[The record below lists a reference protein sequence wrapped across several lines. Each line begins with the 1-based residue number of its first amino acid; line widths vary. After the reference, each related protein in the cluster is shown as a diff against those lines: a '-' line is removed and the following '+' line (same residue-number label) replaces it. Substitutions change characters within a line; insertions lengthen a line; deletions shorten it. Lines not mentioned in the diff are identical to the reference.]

1 LLFFFITTKK
11 YLLINGWSF
20 ILKNN
25 WSKKSANKYVKKY
38 QKLGFSK
45 DLALRVYTT
54 RLLGR
59 NKELVLHGGGNS
71 SVKTSIKDI
80 DGKKYNVL
88 CVKGSGWDMAN
99 IEPEGLPAV
108 KLEPLLALKKKKY
121 LSDEG
126 MVSYQ
131 KRNLIDISSPN
142 PSVETFL
149 HAFLPFKY
157 VDHTHAD
164 AVLNITNRPGGLNF
178 CKKIF
183 GNKVNIV
190 PYVMPGFMLAKKINE
205 VYLKNPN
212 IDCLILMNHGIF
224 TFANDAK
231 GAYDLMIKYVSQA
244 ERAIKKLKVK
254 KIKQIK
260 KFSTKFNVHEIAPI
274 IRGLLSNN
282 KDQKFVVNYRLNKHL
297 KYFMNGKNVR
307 SYSSKGTATPDHVI
321 RVKPFPLI
329 ITPKKNSSINEFK
342 ETAKKAFENY
352 RKKYINY
359 FNINKNKV
367 KEKKVMLDTSPRV
380 VLVQNVGVFTIGKD
394 LNSAKIAGDLTETNA
409 KVITSVEESS
419 SYKFIPE
426 KDLFDVEY
434 WSLEQA
440 KIKKAKKLL
449 EGNVV
454 VITGSTGTIGYAT
467 YKIFKSYGAETV
479 LLDYNLERLKDLQ
492 SKIKDLCIHCDVR
505 NKKSVK
511 KAFKQICEKYG
522 GIDILISNAGTAT
535 NGAIGEI
542 DDNILRQSFEDNF
555 FSHQNC
561 ASEAIKIMKKQN
573 INGCLLFNISKQSVN
588 PGKNFGPYGLPK
600 SALLSLC
607 KQYAV
612 DYGSYGIRSN
622 GVNADRIRSG
632 LMNDKMIRTRAKARS
647 ISTDDYMRGNLLLN
661 EVKAEDVAK
670 AFFHLATSKKTTG
683 AVLTVDGGNIA
694 ASLR

>member
-1 LLFFFITTKK
+1 M
-11 YLLINGWSF
+11 
-20 ILKNN
+20 KNN
-25 WSKKSANKYVKKY
+25 WSKKIAKRYIKKY
-38 QKLGFSK
+38 IKLGFSK

-54 RLLGR
+54 HLLGR
-59 NKELVLHGGGNS
+59 NKELVLHGGGNT
-71 SVKTSIKDI
+71 SVKTTIKDI
-80 DGKKYNVL
+80 DGKKYYVL
-88 CVKGSGWDMAN
+88 CVKGSGWDMAD
-99 IEPEGLPAV
+99 IEPAGLPAV
-108 KLEPLLALKKKKY
+108 KLEPLLAMKNKKH
-121 LSDEG
+121 LSDED
-126 MVSYQ
+126 MVSFQ
-131 KRNLIDISSPN
+131 KKNLIDIKSPN

-149 HAFLPFKY
+149 HAFLPFKF

-164 AVLNITNRPGGLNF
+164 AVLNVTNRPGGLNF
-178 CKKIF
+178 CKKVF
-183 GNKVNIV
+183 GNNVGVV

-205 VYLKNPN
+205 IYSKNPN
-212 IDCLILMNHGIF
+212 IDCLVLMNHGIF
-224 TFANDAK
+224 TFADDCK
-231 GAYDLMIKYVSQA
+231 EAYDLMIKYVSKA
-244 ERAIKKLKVK
+244 ERAIKKLKGK

-274 IRGLLSNN
+274 IRGLLSEN

-297 KYFMNGKNVR
+297 KYFINGKNVR

-329 ITPKKNSSINEFK
+329 ITPKKNSSIKEFK
-342 ETAKKAFENY
+342 TTAKKSFENY
-352 RKKYINY
+352 RKKYTHY
-359 FNINKNKV
+359 FNVNKKKV

-380 VLVQNVGVFTIGKD
+380 VLVQNVGMFSVGKD
-394 LNSAKIAGDLTETNA
+394 LNGAKIAGDLTETNA
-409 KVITSVEESS
+409 KVIGSVEETST
-419 SYKFIPE
+419 YKFIPE

-440 KIKKAKKLL
+440 KIKRKKKLL

-454 VITGSTGTIGYAT
+454 AITGSTGTIGFET
-467 YKIFKSYGAETV
+467 YKMFKSYGAEVV
-479 LLDYNLERLKDLQ
+479 LLDYNLERLKEVQ
-492 SKIKDLCIHCDVR
+492 SKINDLCIHCDVT
-505 NKKSVK
+505 NKRSVK
-511 KAFKQICEKYG
+511 NAFKQICEKFG
-522 GIDILISNAGTAT
+522 GIDILVSNAGMAP
-535 NGAIGEI
+535 GGSIGEVS
-542 DDNILRQSFEDNF
+542 DDVLRKSFEVNF

-561 ASEAIKIMKKQN
+561 ASEAVKIMKKQN

-632 LMNDKMIRTRAKARS
+632 LMNDKMIRTRAKARL
-647 ISTDDYMRGNLLLN
+647 ISTDDYMKGNLLLN

>member
-1 LLFFFITTKK
+1 MKNEWSNNKARKYIKK
-11 YLLINGWSF
+11 YRS
-20 ILKNN
+20 
-25 WSKKSANKYVKKY
+25 
-38 QKLGFSK
+38 LGFSK
-45 DLALRVYTT
+45 DMALRVYTT

-59 NKELVLHGGGNS
+59 NKELVLHGGGNT
-71 SVKTSIKDI
+71 SVKTQVRDV

-88 CVKGSGWDMAN
+88 CVKGSGWDMAD
-99 IEPEGLPAV
+99 IEPAGLPAV
-108 KLEPLLALKKKKY
+108 KLEPLLSLRNKKY
-121 LSDEG
+121 LSDED

-131 KRNLIDISSPN
+131 KRNLINIKSPN

-164 AVLNITNRPGGLNF
+164 AVMNITNRPGGLDF

-183 GNKVNIV
+183 GKKASIV

-205 VYLKNPN
+205 VYSKNPN
-212 IDCLILMNHGIF
+212 IECLILMNHGIF
-224 TFANDAK
+224 TFSNDCK
-231 GAYDLMIKYVSQA
+231 KSYDLMIKYVSKS
-244 ERAIKKLKVK
+244 ERAIKKLKSK

-260 KFSTKFNVHEIAPI
+260 KFNTRFNPHEIAPI
-274 IRGLLSNN
+274 IRGLLSEN
-282 KDQKFVVNYRLNKHL
+282 KDEKFVISYRLNNHL
-297 KYFMNGKNVR
+297 KYFINGKNVR
-307 SYSSKGTATPDHVI
+307 SYSSRGTATPDHVI

-329 ITPKKNSSINEFK
+329 ITPKNNSSIEEFK
-342 ETAKKAFENY
+342 KKAEKSFENY

-359 FNINKNKV
+359 FKVNSKKV
-367 KEKKVMLDTSPRV
+367 KGNKVMLDTSPRV
-380 VLVQNVGVFTIGKD
+380 VLVQNVGMFSVGKD

-409 KVITSVEESS
+409 KVISSVEETSA
-419 SYKFIPE
+419 YKFIPE

-440 KIKKAKKLL
+440 KIKRKKKLL

-454 VITGSTGTIGYAT
+454 VVTGGTGTIGFET
-467 YKIFKSYGAETV
+467 YKMFKNYGAEVV
-479 LLDYNLERLKDLQ
+479 LLDYDLKRLKEVQ
-492 SKIKDLCIHCDVR
+492 SKIKDLCIHCDVT

-511 KAFKQICEKYG
+511 NAFKKICEKFG
-522 GIDILISNAGTAT
+522 GFDILISNAGTAPG
-535 NGAIGEI
+535 GAIGDVSDE
-542 DDNILRQSFEDNF
+542 ILRKSFEVNF

-573 INGCLLFNISKQSVN
+573 TNGCLLFNISKQSVN

-622 GVNADRIRSG
+622 GVNADRIKSG
-632 LMNDKMIRTRAKARS
+632 LMTGKMIKTRAKARS
-647 ISTDDYMRGNLLLN
+647 VSEDTYMRGNLLAN

-670 AFFHLATSKKTTG
+670 AFFHLAVSKKTTG

>member
-1 LLFFFITTKK
+1 M
-11 YLLINGWSF
+11 
-20 ILKNN
+20 KNN
-25 WSKKSANKYVKKY
+25 WSNNDSKKY
-38 QKLGFSK
+38 IRKYKSLGHSM
-45 DLALRVYTT
+45 DMALRVYTT

-59 NKELVLHGGGNS
+59 NNELVLHGGGNT
-71 SVKTSIKDI
+71 SVKTRIKDI
-80 DGKKYNVL
+80 DGKKHDVL
-88 CVKGSGWDMAN
+88 CVKGSGWDMAE
-99 IEPEGLPAV
+99 IEPDGLPAV
-108 KLEPLLALKKKKY
+108 KLQPLLSLKNKKY
-121 LSDEG
+121 LSDED

-131 KRNLIDISSPN
+131 KRNLININSPN

-149 HAFLPFKY
+149 HAFLPFKF
-157 VDHTHAD
+157 VDHTHSD
-164 AVLNITNRPGGLNF
+164 AIMNVTNRTSGLNF

-183 GNKVNIV
+183 GNKVSIV
-190 PYVMPGFMLAKKINE
+190 PYVMPGFSLAKKINE
-205 VYLKNPN
+205 VYSKNPN
-212 IDCLILMNHGIF
+212 INCLVLMNHGIF
-224 TFANDAK
+224 TFADSAK
-231 GAYDLMIKYVSQA
+231 EAYTLMIKYVSQA
-244 ERAIKKLKVK
+244 EKAIKKLKIK

-260 KFSTKFNVHEIAPI
+260 KFSTNFEAHEISPI
-274 IRGLLSNN
+274 IRGLLSN
-282 KDQKFVVNYRLNKHL
+282 KDPDHKFVVNYKINKHL

-329 ITPKKNSSINEFK
+329 ITPKKNSSLEDFK
-342 ETAKKAFENY
+342 LTAEKAFENY
-352 RKKYINY
+352 RKKYISY
-359 FNINKNKV
+359 FNKNKNKV
-367 KEKKVMLDTSPRV
+367 KGKKIMLDTSPRV
-380 VLVQNVGVFTIGKD
+380 ILVQNVGMFSVGKD
-394 LNSAKIAGDLTETNA
+394 LNAARIAGDLTETNA
-409 KVITSVEESS
+409 KVIASVEETSK
-419 SYKFIPE
+419 YKFIPE

-440 KIKKAKKLL
+440 KIKKKKKLL

-454 VITGSTGTIGYAT
+454 VVTGSTGTIGFET
-467 YKIFKSYGAETV
+467 YKMFKSYGAEVV
-479 LLDYNLERLKDLQ
+479 LLDYNLERLNNLK
-492 SKIKDLCIHCDVR
+492 SKINDLCIHCDVT
-505 NKKSVK
+505 NKKSIK
-511 KAFKQICEKYG
+511 NAFKKICEKFG
-522 GIDILISNAGTAT
+522 GIDILISNAGSAPS
-535 NGAIGEI
+535 GAIGEVS
-542 DDNILRQSFEDNF
+542 DDLLRKSFEVNF

-632 LMNDKMIRTRAKARS
+632 LMTDKMIKIRAKARS
-647 ISTDDYMRGNLLLN
+647 VSTDSYMRGNLLLD

-670 AFFHLATSKKTTG
+670 AFLHLAISKKTTG

>member
-1 LLFFFITTKK
+1 
-11 YLLINGWSF
+11 
-20 ILKNN
+20 
-25 WSKKSANKYVKKY
+25 
-38 QKLGFSK
+38 
-45 DLALRVYTT
+45 
-54 RLLGR
+54 
-59 NKELVLHGGGNS
+59 
-71 SVKTSIKDI
+71 
-80 DGKKYNVL
+80 
-88 CVKGSGWDMAN
+88 M
-99 IEPEGLPAV
+99 
-108 KLEPLLALKKKKY
+108 KKKKY
-121 LSDEG
+121 LSDED
-126 MVSYQ
+126 MVSFQ
-131 KRNLIDISSPN
+131 KKNLINIKSPN

-149 HAFLPFKY
+149 HAFLPLKF

-164 AVLNITNRPGGLNF
+164 AVLNVTNRPGGLNF
-178 CKKIF
+178 CKKVF
-183 GNKVNIV
+183 GNKVSIV

-205 VYLKNPN
+205 IYSKNPN
-212 IDCLILMNHGIF
+212 INGLILMNHGIF
-224 TFANDAK
+224 TFADNCK
-231 GAYDLMIKYVSQA
+231 EAYDLMIKYVSQA

-260 KFSTKFNVHEIAPI
+260 NFSTKFNAHEIAPI

-307 SYSSKGTATPDHVI
+307 SYSSKGTTTPDHVI

-329 ITPKKNSSINEFK
+329 ITPKKNSSVNEFK
-342 ETAKKAFENY
+342 LTAKKAFENY
-352 RKKYINY
+352 RKKYVNY
-359 FNINKNKV
+359 FNVNKNKV

-380 VLVQNVGVFTIGKD
+380 VLVQNVGVFTVGKD
-394 LNSAKIAGDLTETNA
+394 LNSAKITGDLTETNA
-409 KVITSVEESS
+409 KVIASVEETS

-454 VITGSTGTIGYAT
+454 VITGSTGTIGYET
-467 YKIFKSYGAETV
+467 YKIFKSYGAEVV
-479 LLDYNLERLKDLQ
+479 LLDYNLERLKNLQ
-492 SKIKDLCIHCDVR
+492 SKINELCIHCDVR

-511 KAFKQICEKYG
+511 KAFNQICEKYG

-535 NGAIGEI
+535 NGAIGEV

-632 LMNDKMIRTRAKARS
+632 LMNDKMIKTRAKARS
-647 ISTDDYMRGNLLLN
+647 VTPDDYMKGNLLLN
-661 EVKAEDVAK
+661 EVNAGDVAK

-683 AVLTVDGGNIA
+683 AVLAVDGGNIA

>member
-1 LLFFFITTKK
+1 M
-11 YLLINGWSF
+11 
-20 ILKNN
+20 KNN
-25 WSKKSANKYVKKY
+25 WSKKIVKKY
-38 QKLGFSK
+38 IEKYKKLGFSK

-59 NKELVLHGGGNS
+59 NKELVLHGGGNT
-71 SVKTSIKDI
+71 SVKTTIKDI
-80 DGKKYNVL
+80 DGKKYKVL
-88 CVKGSGWDMAN
+88 CVKGSGWDMAD
-99 IEPEGLPAV
+99 IEPPGLPAV
-108 KLEPLLALKKKKY
+108 KLEPLLDMKKKKY
-121 LSDEG
+121 LSDED

-131 KRNLIDISSPN
+131 KKNLIDIKSPN

-149 HAFLPFKY
+149 HAFLPFKF

-164 AVLNITNRPGGLNF
+164 SVLNITNRPGGLNF
-178 CKKIF
+178 CKKVF
-183 GNKVNIV
+183 GNKVSVV
-190 PYVMPGFMLAKKINE
+190 PYVMPGFLLAKKIDE
-205 VYLKNPN
+205 IYSKNPN
-212 IDCLILMNHGIF
+212 INCLILMNHGIF
-224 TFANDAK
+224 TFADDCK
-231 GAYDLMIKYVSQA
+231 EAYDLMIKYVSKA
-244 ERAIKKLKVK
+244 EKAVKKLKSK

-260 KFSTKFNVHEIAPI
+260 KFPIKFNVHEIAPI
-274 IRGLLSNN
+274 IRGLLSEN

-297 KYFMNGKNVR
+297 KYFINGKNVR
-307 SYSSKGTATPDHVI
+307 SYSTKGTATPDHVI
-321 RVKPFPLI
+321 RVKPFPLV
-329 ITPKKNSSINEFK
+329 ITPKKNSSIEEFK
-342 ETAKKAFENY
+342 TTAKKVFENY
-352 RKKYINY
+352 RKKYIHY
-359 FNINKNKV
+359 FNVNKKKV
-367 KEKKVMLDTSPRV
+367 KGKKIMLDTSPRV
-380 VLVQNVGVFTIGKD
+380 VLVQNIGMFSVGKD
-394 LNSAKIAGDLTETNA
+394 LNGARIAGDLTETNA
-409 KVITSVEESS
+409 KVISSVEETST
-419 SYKFIPE
+419 YKFIPE

-440 KIKKAKKLL
+440 KIKREKKLL
-449 EGNVV
+449 EGNIV
-454 VITGSTGTIGYAT
+454 VITGSTGTIGFET
-467 YKIFKSYGAETV
+467 YKMFKSYGAEVV
-479 LLDYNLERLKDLQ
+479 LLDYNLERLKEVQ
-492 SKIKDLCIHCDVR
+492 SKINDLCIHCDVT

-511 KAFKQICEKYG
+511 KAFKQICEKFG
-522 GIDILISNAGTAT
+522 GIDILISNAGTAPA
-535 NGAIGEI
+535 GSIGEVS
-542 DDNILRQSFEDNF
+542 DEILRKSFEVNF

-632 LMNDKMIRTRAKARS
+632 LMTDKMIKNRAKARS
-647 ISTDDYMRGNLLLN
+647 LSTDDYMKGNLLLN

>member
-1 LLFFFITTKK
+1 V
-11 YLLINGWSF
+11 
-20 ILKNN
+20 KNN
-25 WSKKSANKYVKKY
+25 WSKKIAKEYIKKY
-38 QKLGFSK
+38 KKLGFSA

-59 NKELVLHGGGNS
+59 NKELVLHGGGNT
-71 SVKTSIKDI
+71 SVKTTIKDI
-80 DGKKYNVL
+80 DGKKYKVL
-88 CVKGSGWDMAN
+88 CVKGSGWDMAD
-99 IEPEGLPAV
+99 IEPPGLPAV
-108 KLEPLLALKKKKY
+108 KLEPLLSLKNKKY
-121 LSDEG
+121 LSDED
-126 MVSYQ
+126 MVAYQ
-131 KRNLIDISSPN
+131 KRNLIDIKSPN

-149 HAFLPFKY
+149 HAFLPFKF

-164 AVLNITNRPGGLNF
+164 AVLNITNRPGGLNL

-183 GNKVNIV
+183 GDKVSIV

-205 VYLKNPN
+205 VYSKNPKIN
-212 IDCLILMNHGIF
+212 CLILMNHGIF
-224 TFANDAK
+224 TFANDCK
-231 GAYDLMIKYVSQA
+231 EAYDLMIKYVSKA
-244 ERAIKKLKVK
+244 ENTIRKLKSK

-260 KFSTKFNVHEIAPI
+260 KFSTKFNPHEVAPI
-274 IRGLLSNN
+274 IRGLLSEN
-282 KDQKFVVNYRLNKHL
+282 KDQKFVINYRLNKHL
-297 KYFMNGKNVR
+297 KYFINGKNVR
-307 SYSSKGTATPDHVI
+307 TYSSKGTATPDHVI

-329 ITPKKNSSINEFK
+329 ITPNKNSSVEQFK
-342 ETAKKAFENY
+342 KTAKKAFANY
-352 RKKYINY
+352 RKKYIHY
-359 FNINKNKV
+359 FNVNHRKA

-380 VLVQNVGVFTIGKD
+380 VLVQNVGMFSVGKD
-394 LNSAKIAGDLTETNA
+394 LNAAKIAGDLTETNA
-409 KVITSVEESS
+409 RVISSVEETS

-440 KIKKAKKLL
+440 KIKKKKKLL

-454 VITGSTGTIGYAT
+454 VVTGSTGTIGFET
-467 YKIFKSYGAETV
+467 YKMFKSYGAEV
-479 LLDYNLERLKDLQ
+479 ILLDNNLERLKEVQ
-492 SKIKDLCIHCDVR
+492 SKIKDLCIHCDVT

-511 KAFKQICEKYG
+511 NAFNQVCEKFG
-522 GIDILISNAGTAT
+522 GIDILVSNAGTAP
-535 NGAIGEI
+535 GGSIGEVS
-542 DDNILRQSFEDNF
+542 DELLRKSFEINF

-561 ASEAIKIMKKQN
+561 ASEAVKIMKKQN
-573 INGCLLFNISKQSVN
+573 TNGCLLFNISKQSVN

-632 LMNDKMIRTRAKARS
+632 LMTDKMIKTRAKARS
-647 ISTDDYMRGNLLLN
+647 VSTDNYMRGNLLLN

-670 AFFHLATSKKTTG
+670 AFLHLAVSKKTTG

>member
-1 LLFFFITTKK
+1 MKNDWSNSEAKK
-11 YLLINGWSF
+11 F
-20 ILKNN
+20 
-25 WSKKSANKYVKKY
+25 VKKY
-38 QKLGFSK
+38 KKIGFSK
-45 DLALRVYTT
+45 DMALRVYTS
-54 RLLGR
+54 RLLGK
-59 NKELVLHGGGNS
+59 NKKLVLHGGGNT
-71 SVKTSIKDI
+71 SVKTRIKDM
-80 DGKKYNVL
+80 DGKKYEVL
-88 CVKGSGWDMAN
+88 CVKGSGWDMAD

-108 KLEPLLALKKKKY
+108 KLEPLLTMKKKKY
-121 LSDEG
+121 LSDED
-126 MVSYQ
+126 MVSFQ
-131 KRNLIDISSPN
+131 KRNLINIKSPN

-157 VDHTHAD
+157 VDHTHSD
-164 AVLNITNRPGGLNF
+164 AILNLTNRPGGINF

-183 GNKVNIV
+183 GNKVSIV
-190 PYVMPGFMLAKKINE
+190 PYVMPGFMLAKKIDDI
-205 VYLKNPN
+205 YSKNPN
-212 IDCLILMNHGIF
+212 INCLILMNHGIF
-224 TFANDAK
+224 TFDNGAK
-231 GAYDLMIKYVSQA
+231 EAYSLMIKYVSQA

-260 KFSTKFNVHEIAPI
+260 NFSTKFDVHEIAPV

-282 KDQKFVVNYRLNKHL
+282 KDQKFVINYRLNKHL
-297 KYFMNGKNVR
+297 KYFMNGKNVK

-329 ITPKKNSSINEFK
+329 ITPKKNSSIDEFK
-342 ETAKKAFENY
+342 ITAKKAFENY
-352 RKKYINY
+352 RKKYIKY

-380 VLVQNVGVFTIGKD
+380 VLVQNVGVFSVGKD

-409 KVITSVEESS
+409 KVIASVEETST
-419 SYKFIPE
+419 YKFIPE

-440 KIKKAKKLL
+440 KIKKPKKLL

-454 VITGSTGTIGYAT
+454 VITGSTGTIGFET
-467 YKIFKSYGAETV
+467 YKMFKSYGAEVV

-492 SKIKDLCIHCDVR
+492 SKINDLCIHCDER

-511 KAFKQICEKYG
+511 KTFNQICERYG
-522 GIDILISNAGTAT
+522 GIDILISNAGTAI
-535 NGAIGEI
+535 NGAIGEV

-647 ISTDDYMRGNLLLN
+647 ISTDAYMRGNLLLN

>member
-1 LLFFFITTKK
+1 M
-11 YLLINGWSF
+11 
-20 ILKNN
+20 KNN
-25 WSKKSANKYVKKY
+25 WSKNSANKYIKKY
-38 QKLGFSK
+38 KKLGFSK

-59 NKELVLHGGGNS
+59 NKELVLHGGGNT
-71 SVKTSIKDI
+71 SVKTTIKDI
-80 DGKKYNVL
+80 DGKKYKVL
-88 CVKGSGWDMAN
+88 CVKGSGWDMAD
-99 IEPEGLPAV
+99 IEPAGLPAV
-108 KLEPLLALKKKKY
+108 KLEPLLTLKEKKY
-121 LSDEG
+121 LSDEN
-126 MVSYQ
+126 MVSFQ
-131 KRNLIDISSPN
+131 KRNLIDIKSPN

-149 HAFLPFKY
+149 HAFLPFKF

-164 AVLNITNRPGGLNF
+164 AVLNATNRPGGLNF
-178 CKKIF
+178 CKKVF
-183 GNKVNIV
+183 GSKVSVV

-205 VYLKNPN
+205 IYSENPN
-212 IDCLILMNHGIF
+212 INCLILMNHGIF
-224 TFANDAK
+224 TFADKAK
-231 GAYDLMIKYVSQA
+231 EAYDLMIKYVSQA
-244 ERAIKKLKVK
+244 ERAVKKLKVK

-260 KFSTKFNVHEIAPI
+260 NFSTKFNAHEIAPI

-329 ITPKKNSSINEFK
+329 ITPKKNSSIDEFK
-342 ETAKKAFENY
+342 ATAKKAFENY
-352 RKKYINY
+352 RNKYISY
-359 FNINKNKV
+359 FNVNKNKV
-367 KEKKVMLDTSPRV
+367 REKKVMLDTSPRV
-380 VLVQNVGVFTIGKD
+380 ILVQNVGVFTIGKD

-409 KVITSVEESS
+409 KVITSVEETST
-419 SYKFIPE
+419 YKFISE

-440 KIKKAKKLL
+440 KIKKQKKLL

-454 VITGSTGTIGYAT
+454 VITGSTGTIGFET
-467 YKIFKSYGAETV
+467 YKMFKSYGAEVV

-492 SKIKDLCIHCDVR
+492 SKIKELCIHCDVR

-511 KAFKQICEKYG
+511 KTFNQICEKYG

-535 NGAIGEI
+535 NGAIGEVE
-542 DDNILRQSFEDNF
+542 DNILRQSFEDNF

-573 INGCLLFNISKQSVN
+573 ISGCLLFNISKQSVN

-683 AVLTVDGGNIA
+683 AILAVDGGNIA

>member
-1 LLFFFITTKK
+1 M
-11 YLLINGWSF
+11 
-20 ILKNN
+20 KNN
-25 WSKKSANKYVKKY
+25 WSKSSANKYIKKY
-38 QKLGFSK
+38 NKLGFSK
-45 DLALRVYTT
+45 DLALRVYST
-54 RLLGR
+54 RLLGK
-59 NKELVLHGGGNS
+59 NKELVLHGGGNT
-71 SVKTSIKDI
+71 SVKTTIKDI
-80 DGKKYNVL
+80 DGKKYKVL
-88 CVKGSGWDMAN
+88 CVKGSGWDMAD
-99 IEPEGLPAV
+99 IEPAGLPAV
-108 KLEPLLALKKKKY
+108 KLEPLLSMKRKKY
-121 LSDEG
+121 LSDEN
-126 MVSYQ
+126 MVSFQ
-131 KRNLIDISSPN
+131 KKNLIDIKSPN

-149 HAFLPFKY
+149 HAFLPFKF

-178 CKKIF
+178 CKKVF
-183 GNKVNIV
+183 GNKVSVV

-205 VYLKNPN
+205 IYSKNPN
-212 IDCLILMNHGIF
+212 INGLILMNHGIF
-224 TFANDAK
+224 TFADDAK
-231 GAYDLMIKYVSQA
+231 EAYDLMIKYVSQA
-244 ERAIKKLKVK
+244 ERAINKLKIK

-260 KFSTKFNVHEIAPI
+260 NFSTRFNAHEIAPI
-274 IRGLLSNN
+274 LRGLLSNN

-297 KYFMNGKNVR
+297 KYFMNGKKVR

-329 ITPKKNSSINEFK
+329 ITPKKNSSIDEFK
-342 ETAKKAFENY
+342 LTAKKAFENY
-352 RKKYINY
+352 RKKYVNY
-359 FNINKNKV
+359 FNVNKNKA

-380 VLVQNVGVFTIGKD
+380 ILVQNVGVFTIGKD

-409 KVITSVEESS
+409 KVITSVEETST
-419 SYKFIPE
+419 YKFIPE

-454 VITGSTGTIGYAT
+454 VITGSTGTIGFET
-467 YKIFKSYGAETV
+467 YKMFKSYGAEVV

-492 SKIKDLCIHCDVR
+492 SKIKELCIHCDVR

-511 KAFKQICEKYG
+511 TAFNQICEKFG
-522 GIDILISNAGTAT
+522 GVDILISNAGTAT

-647 ISTDDYMRGNLLLN
+647 VTADDYMKGNLLLN

>member
-1 LLFFFITTKK
+1 
-11 YLLINGWSF
+11 
-20 ILKNN
+20 LKNN
-25 WSKKSANKYVKKY
+25 WSKNSVNKYIKKY
-38 QKLGFSK
+38 KKLGFSK

-59 NKELVLHGGGNS
+59 NNELVLHGGGNT
-71 SVKTSIKDI
+71 SVKTTIKDI

-88 CVKGSGWDMAN
+88 CVKGSGWDMGE

-108 KLEPLLALKKKKY
+108 KLDPLLALKNKKH
-121 LSDEG
+121 LSDED

-131 KRNLIDISSPN
+131 KRNLINIKSPN

-164 AVLNITNRPGGLNF
+164 AILNVTNRPRGLSF

-183 GNKVNIV
+183 GNKVSIV

-205 VYLKNPN
+205 VYSKNSN
-212 IDCLILMNHGIF
+212 INCLILMNHGIF
-224 TFANDAK
+224 TFGDDAK
-231 GAYDLMIKYVSQA
+231 EAYYLMIKYVSQA

-260 KFSTKFNVHEIAPI
+260 NFSTKFNAHEIAPI

-329 ITPKKNSSINEFK
+329 ITPKKNSSIDEFK
-342 ETAKKAFENY
+342 ITAKKAFENY

-359 FNINKNKV
+359 FNVNKNKV
-367 KEKKVMLDTSPRV
+367 KEKKVMLVTSPRV

-409 KVITSVEESS
+409 KVIASVEETST
-419 SYKFIPE
+419 YKFIPE
-426 KDLFDVEY
+426 RDLFDVEY

-467 YKIFKSYGAETV
+467 YKMFKSCGAEVV

-511 KAFKQICEKYG
+511 KAFNQICEKYG

-535 NGAIGEI
+535 NGAIGEV

-561 ASEAIKIMKKQN
+561 ASEAVKIMKKQN
-573 INGCLLFNISKQSVN
+573 ISGCLLFNISKQSVN

-600 SALLSLC
+600 TALLSLC

-612 DYGSYGIRSN
+612 DYGSYEIRSN

>member
-1 LLFFFITTKK
+1 
-11 YLLINGWSF
+11 
-20 ILKNN
+20 LKNN
-25 WSKKSANKYVKKY
+25 WSNSGARKYIRKY
-38 QKLGFSK
+38 KNLGYSK

-59 NKELVLHGGGNS
+59 NNELVLHGGGNT
-71 SVKTSIKDI
+71 SVKTTLKDI

-88 CVKGSGWDMAN
+88 CVKGSGWDMAE
-99 IEPEGLPAV
+99 IEPAGLPAV
-108 KLEPLLALKKKKY
+108 KLQPLLSLKNKKY
-121 LSDEG
+121 LSDEN

-131 KRNLIDISSPN
+131 KRNLMNIKSPN

-149 HAFLPFKY
+149 HAFLPFKF

-164 AVLNITNRPGGLNF
+164 AIMNVTNRPGGLNF

-183 GNKVNIV
+183 GNKVSIV
-190 PYVMPGFMLAKKINE
+190 PYVMPGFMLAKKVNE
-205 VYLKNPN
+205 VYSKNPN
-212 IDCLILMNHGIF
+212 INCLILMNHGIF
-224 TFANDAK
+224 TFSDDAK
-231 GAYDLMIKYVSQA
+231 EAYSLMIKYVSQA

-260 KFSTKFNVHEIAPI
+260 NYSTKLNVHEIAPI
-274 IRGLLSNN
+274 IRGLSSNK
-282 KDQKFVVNYRLNKHL
+282 KDQKFVVSYRLNKDL

-329 ITPKKNSSINEFK
+329 ITPKKNSSLDDFK
-342 ETAKKAFENY
+342 LTAKKAFDNY

-359 FNINKNKV
+359 FNTNKIKV
-367 KEKKVMLDTSPRV
+367 KGKKVMLDTSPRV
-380 VLVQNVGVFTIGKD
+380 VFVQNVGVFSIGKD
-394 LNSAKIAGDLTETNA
+394 LKGAKIAGDLTNTNA
-409 KVITSVEESS
+409 KVIASVEETST
-419 SYKFIPE
+419 YKFIPE

-440 KIKKAKKLL
+440 KIKKQKKLL

-454 VITGSTGTIGYAT
+454 VITGSTGAIGFAT
-467 YKIFKSYGAETV
+467 YKIFKSYGAEV
-479 LLDYNLERLKDLQ
+479 ILLDYNLEKIKDLQ

-511 KAFKQICEKYG
+511 KVFNQICEKYG
-522 GIDILISNAGTAT
+522 GIDILISNAGTAIA
-535 NGAIGEI
+535 GSIAEI
-542 DDNILRQSFEDNF
+542 DDKILRQSFEDNF

-561 ASEAIKIMKKQN
+561 ASEAIKIMKRQN
-573 INGCLLFNISKQSVN
+573 TNGCLLFNISKQSVN

-632 LMNDKMIRTRAKARS
+632 LMTNKMIKTRAKARAVT
-647 ISTDDYMRGNLLLN
+647 TDEYMKGNLLLN

-670 AFFHLATSKKTTG
+670 AFFHLAVSKKTTG
-683 AVLTVDGGNIA
+683 AVLAVDGGNIA

>member
-1 LLFFFITTKK
+1 M
-11 YLLINGWSF
+11 
-20 ILKNN
+20 KNN
-25 WSKKSANKYVKKY
+25 WSTNSANKYIKKY
-38 QKLGFSK
+38 KKLGFSK

-59 NKELVLHGGGNS
+59 NKELVLHGGGNT

-88 CVKGSGWDMAN
+88 CVKGSGWDMAD
-99 IEPEGLPAV
+99 IEPAGLPAV
-108 KLEPLLALKKKKY
+108 KLDPLLSMKMKKH
-121 LSDEG
+121 LSDED
-126 MVSYQ
+126 MVSFQ
-131 KRNLIDISSPN
+131 KKNLINIKSPN

-149 HAFLPFKY
+149 HAFLPFKF

-164 AVLNITNRPGGLNF
+164 AVLNVTNRPGGLNF
-178 CKKIF
+178 CKKVF
-183 GNKVNIV
+183 GNKVSVV

-205 VYLKNPN
+205 VYSKNPN
-212 IDCLILMNHGIF
+212 INCLILMNHGIF
-224 TFANDAK
+224 TFADDAK
-231 GAYDLMIKYVSQA
+231 EAYNLMIKYVSKA
-244 ERAIKKLKVK
+244 ERAVKKLKSK

-260 KFSTKFNVHEIAPI
+260 KISTKFNVHEIAPI
-274 IRGLLSNN
+274 IRGLLSEN
-282 KDQKFVVNYRLNKHL
+282 KDQKFVINYRLNKHL
-297 KYFMNGKNVR
+297 KYFINGKNVR

-321 RVKPFPLI
+321 RVKPFPLV
-329 ITPKKNSSINEFK
+329 ITPKKNSSIEEFK
-342 ETAKKAFENY
+342 TTAKKAFESY
-352 RKKYINY
+352 RKKYIHY
-359 FNINKNKV
+359 FNVNKKKT

-380 VLVQNVGVFTIGKD
+380 VLVQNVGVFTVGKD

-409 KVITSVEESS
+409 KVISSVEETS

-440 KIKKAKKLL
+440 KIKKAKKIL

-454 VITGSTGTIGYAT
+454 VITGSTGTIGYAS
-467 YKIFKSYGAETV
+467 YKMFKSYGAEVV
-479 LLDYNLERLKDLQ
+479 LLDNNLDRLKTAQ
-492 SKIKDLCIHCDVR
+492 SKIKDLCIHCDVT

-511 KAFKQICEKYG
+511 SAFKQICEKFG
-522 GIDILISNAGTAT
+522 GIDILISNAGTAPD
-535 NGAIGEI
+535 GAIGEVS
-542 DDNILRQSFEDNF
+542 DEVLRKSFEINF

-647 ISTDDYMRGNLLLN
+647 VSTDDYMKGNLLLN

>member
-1 LLFFFITTKK
+1 
-11 YLLINGWSF
+11 
-20 ILKNN
+20 LKNN
-25 WSKKSANKYVKKY
+25 WSKSFANKYIKKY
-38 QKLGFSK
+38 KKLGFSK
-45 DLALRVYTT
+45 DLAIRVYTT

-59 NKELVLHGGGNS
+59 NKELVLHGGGNT
-71 SVKTSIKDI
+71 SVKTTIKDI

-88 CVKGSGWDMAN
+88 CVKGSGWDMAD
-99 IEPEGLPAV
+99 IEPAGLPAV
-108 KLEPLLALKKKKY
+108 KLEPLLSLKKKKY
-121 LSDEG
+121 LSDED
-126 MVSYQ
+126 MVSFQ
-131 KRNLIDISSPN
+131 KRNLINVKSPN

-149 HAFLPFKY
+149 HAFLPFKF

-164 AVLNITNRPGGLNF
+164 AVLNVTNRLGGLNF
-178 CKKIF
+178 CKKVF
-183 GNKVNIV
+183 GSKVSVV

-205 VYLKNPN
+205 IYSENPN
-212 IDCLILMNHGIF
+212 INCLILMNHGIF
-224 TFANDAK
+224 TFADKAK
-231 GAYDLMIKYVSQA
+231 EAYDLMIKYVSQA

-260 KFSTKFNVHEIAPI
+260 NFTTKFNAHEIAPI

-329 ITPKKNSSINEFK
+329 ITPKKNSSIEEFK
-342 ETAKKAFENY
+342 VTTKKAFENY
-352 RKKYINY
+352 RKRYINY
-359 FNINKNKV
+359 FNVNKNKV
-367 KEKKVMLDTSPRV
+367 NGKKVMLDTAPRV
-380 VLVQNVGVFTIGKD
+380 VLVQNVGMFSVGKD
-394 LNSAKIAGDLTETNA
+394 LNSARIAGDLTETNA
-409 KVITSVEESS
+409 RVISSVEETST
-419 SYKFIPE
+419 YKFIPE

-440 KIKKAKKLL
+440 KIKKPKKLL

-454 VITGSTGTIGYAT
+454 VITGSTGAIGFET
-467 YKIFKSYGAETV
+467 YKMFKSYGAEVV

-511 KAFKQICEKYG
+511 KAFTQICEKYG
-522 GIDILISNAGTAT
+522 GIDILISNAGTAI
-535 NGAIGEI
+535 NGAIGEVS
-542 DDNILRQSFEDNF
+542 DDILRQSFEDNF

>member
-1 LLFFFITTKK
+1 MKNEWSNNKARKYIKK
-11 YLLINGWSF
+11 YRS
-20 ILKNN
+20 
-25 WSKKSANKYVKKY
+25 
-38 QKLGFSK
+38 LGFSK
-45 DLALRVYTT
+45 DMALRVYTT

-59 NKELVLHGGGNS
+59 NKELVLHGGGNT
-71 SVKTSIKDI
+71 SVKTQVRDV

-88 CVKGSGWDMAN
+88 CVKGSGWDMAD
-99 IEPEGLPAV
+99 IEPAGLPAV
-108 KLEPLLALKKKKY
+108 KLEPLLSLRNKKY
-121 LSDEG
+121 LSDED

-131 KRNLIDISSPN
+131 KRNLINIKSPN

-164 AVLNITNRPGGLNF
+164 AVMNITNRPGGLDF

-183 GNKVNIV
+183 GKKASIV

-205 VYLKNPN
+205 VYSKNPN
-212 IDCLILMNHGIF
+212 IECLILMNHGIF
-224 TFANDAK
+224 TFSNDCK
-231 GAYDLMIKYVSQA
+231 KSYDLMIKYVSKS
-244 ERAIKKLKVK
+244 ERAIKKLKSK

-260 KFSTKFNVHEIAPI
+260 KFNTRFNPHEIAPI
-274 IRGLLSNN
+274 IRGLLSEN
-282 KDQKFVVNYRLNKHL
+282 KDEKFVISYRLNNHL
-297 KYFMNGKNVR
+297 KYFINGKNVR
-307 SYSSKGTATPDHVI
+307 SYSSRGTATPDHVI

-329 ITPKKNSSINEFK
+329 ITPKNNSSIEEFK
-342 ETAKKAFENY
+342 KKAEKSFENY

-359 FNINKNKV
+359 FKVNSKKV
-367 KEKKVMLDTSPRV
+367 KGKKVMLDTSPRV
-380 VLVQNVGVFTIGKD
+380 VLVQNVGMFSVGKD

-409 KVITSVEESS
+409 KVISSVEETSA
-419 SYKFIPE
+419 YKFIPE

-440 KIKKAKKLL
+440 KIKRKKKLL

-454 VITGSTGTIGYAT
+454 VVTGGTGTIGFET
-467 YKIFKSYGAETV
+467 YKMFKNYGAEVV
-479 LLDYNLERLKDLQ
+479 LLDYDLKRLKEVQ
-492 SKIKDLCIHCDVR
+492 SKIKDLCIHCDVT

-511 KAFKQICEKYG
+511 NAFKKICEKFG
-522 GIDILISNAGTAT
+522 GFDILISNAGTAPG
-535 NGAIGEI
+535 GAIGDVSDE
-542 DDNILRQSFEDNF
+542 ILRKSFEVNF

-573 INGCLLFNISKQSVN
+573 TNGCLLFNISKQSVN

-622 GVNADRIRSG
+622 GVNADRIKSG
-632 LMNDKMIRTRAKARS
+632 LMTGKMIKTRAKARS
-647 ISTDDYMRGNLLLN
+647 VSEDTYMRGNLLAN

-670 AFFHLATSKKTTG
+670 AFFHLAVSKKTTG

>member
-1 LLFFFITTKK
+1 
-11 YLLINGWSF
+11 
-20 ILKNN
+20 LKNN
-25 WSKKSANKYVKKY
+25 WSNSDSKKY
-38 QKLGFSK
+38 IRKYKNLGYSK

-59 NKELVLHGGGNS
+59 NSELVLHGGGNT

-80 DGKKYNVL
+80 DGKKYEVL
-88 CVKGSGWDMAN
+88 CVKGSGWNMGE

-108 KLEPLLALKKKKY
+108 KLDPLLSLKKKKY
-121 LSDEG
+121 LSDQD

-131 KRNLIDISSPN
+131 KRNLINIKSPN

-164 AVLNITNRPGGLNF
+164 AILKVTNRPGGLNF

-183 GNKVNIV
+183 GNKVAIV
-190 PYVMPGFMLAKKINE
+190 PYVMPGFMLSKKVNEIYSKNPKIN
-205 VYLKNPN
+205 
-212 IDCLILMNHGIF
+212 CLILMNHGIF
-224 TFANDAK
+224 TFSNDAK
-231 GAYDLMIKYVSQA
+231 EAYSLMIKYVSQS
-244 ERAIKKLKVK
+244 EKAIKKLKVK

-260 KFSTKFNVHEIAPI
+260 NYSTKFKAHEIAPI
-274 IRGLLSNN
+274 IRGLSSNN
-282 KDQKFVVNYRLNKHL
+282 NDQKFIVNYRLNKDL

-307 SYSSKGTATPDHVI
+307 SYSSRGTATPDHVI

-329 ITPKKNSSINEFK
+329 ITPKKNSSINDFK
-342 ETAKKAFENY
+342 ITAKKAFSNY

-359 FNINKNKV
+359 FNTNKNKV
-367 KEKKVMLDTSPRV
+367 KGKKVMLDTSPRV
-380 VLVQNVGVFTIGKD
+380 VFVQNVGMFSIGKD
-394 LNSAKIAGDLTETNA
+394 LNGAKIAGDLANTNA
-409 KVITSVEESS
+409 KVISSVEETS

-426 KDLFDVEY
+426 KDFFDVEY

-454 VITGSTGTIGYAT
+454 VITGSTGAIGFET
-467 YKIFKSYGAETV
+467 YKIFKSYGAEVV
-479 LLDYNLERLKDLQ
+479 LLDYNLQRIKNLQ
-492 SKIKDLCIHCDVR
+492 SKVKELCIHCDVR
-505 NKKSVK
+505 NKKNVK
-511 KAFKQICEKYG
+511 KAFDQICEKYG
-522 GIDILISNAGTAT
+522 GVDILISNAGTAVS
-535 NGAIGEI
+535 GSIAEV
-542 DDNILRQSFEDNF
+542 DDKILRQSFEDNF

-561 ASEAIKIMKKQN
+561 ASETIKIMKKQN
-573 INGCLLFNISKQSVN
+573 TGGCLLFNISKQSVN

-632 LMNDKMIRTRAKARS
+632 LMTDKMIKSRAKARRV
-647 ISTDDYMRGNLLLN
+647 STDNYMRGNLLLN
-661 EVKAEDVAK
+661 EVKTEDVAK
-670 AFFHLATSKKTTG
+670 AFFHLAISKKTTG
-683 AVLTVDGGNIA
+683 AILTVDGGNIA

>member
-1 LLFFFITTKK
+1 
-11 YLLINGWSF
+11 
-20 ILKNN
+20 LKNN
-25 WSKKSANKYVKKY
+25 WSKKIANNYIKKY
-38 QKLGFSK
+38 KKLGFSK

-59 NKELVLHGGGNS
+59 NKELVLHGGGNT
-71 SVKTSIKDI
+71 SVKTAIKDI

-88 CVKGSGWDMAN
+88 CVKGSGWDMAD
-99 IEPEGLPAV
+99 IEPPGLPAV
-108 KLEPLLALKKKKY
+108 KLEPLLALKNKKY
-121 LSDEG
+121 LSDED
-126 MVSYQ
+126 MVAYQ
-131 KRNLIDISSPN
+131 KRNLIDIKSPN

-183 GNKVNIV
+183 GKKVSIV

-205 VYLKNPN
+205 IYSKNPN

-224 TFANDAK
+224 TFSNDCK
-231 GAYDLMIKYVSQA
+231 EAYDLMIKYVSKA
-244 ERAIKKLKVK
+244 ERAVKKLKSK

-260 KFSTKFNVHEIAPI
+260 KFNTKFNPHEVAPI
-274 IRGLLSNN
+274 IRGLLSEDR
-282 KDQKFVVNYRLNKHL
+282 DQKFVINYRLNKHI
-297 KYFMNGKNVR
+297 KYFINGKNVR

-329 ITPKKNSSINEFK
+329 ITPKKNSSIENFK
-342 ETAKKAFENY
+342 KTAKKAFENY
-352 RKKYINY
+352 RKKYIHY
-359 FNINKNKV
+359 FNVNSKKV
-367 KEKKVMLDTSPRV
+367 KGQKVMLDTSPRV
-380 VLVQNVGVFTIGKD
+380 ILVQNVGMFSVGKD
-394 LNSAKIAGDLTETNA
+394 LNAARIAGDLTETNA
-409 KVITSVEESS
+409 RVISSVEETST
-419 SYKFIPE
+419 YKFIPE

-440 KIKKAKKLL
+440 KIKRKKKLL

-454 VITGSTGTIGYAT
+454 VVTGGTGTIGFET
-467 YKIFKSYGAETV
+467 YKMFKNYGAEVV
-479 LLDYNLERLKDLQ
+479 LLDYDLKRLNELQ
-492 SKIKDLCIHCDVR
+492 SKINDLCIHCDVT

-511 KAFKQICEKYG
+511 SAFKKICEKFG
-522 GIDILISNAGTAT
+522 GFDILVSNAGAAPG
-535 NGAIGEI
+535 GAIGDVS
-542 DDNILRQSFEDNF
+542 DDVLRKSFEINF

-573 INGCLLFNISKQSVN
+573 TNGCLLFNISKQSVN

-607 KQYAV
+607 KQYAI

-622 GVNADRIRSG
+622 GVNADRIKSG
-632 LMNDKMIRTRAKARS
+632 LMTDKMIKTRAKARS
-647 ISTDDYMRGNLLLN
+647 ISTDTYMRGNLLSN

-670 AFFHLATSKKTTG
+670 AFFHLAVSKKTTG

>member
-1 LLFFFITTKK
+1 M
-11 YLLINGWSF
+11 
-20 ILKNN
+20 KNN
-25 WSKKSANKYVKKY
+25 WSKSFANKYIKKY
-38 QKLGFSK
+38 KKLGFSK

-59 NKELVLHGGGNS
+59 NKELVLHGGGNT
-71 SVKTSIKDI
+71 SVKTTIKDI
-80 DGKKYNVL
+80 DGKKYKVL
-88 CVKGSGWDMAN
+88 CVKGSGWDMAD
-99 IEPEGLPAV
+99 IEPAGLPAV
-108 KLEPLLALKKKKY
+108 KLEPLLTLKEKKY
-121 LSDEG
+121 LSDEN
-126 MVSYQ
+126 MVSFQ
-131 KRNLIDISSPN
+131 KRNLIDIKSPN

-149 HAFLPFKY
+149 HAFLPFKF

-164 AVLNITNRPGGLNF
+164 AVLNVTNRPGGLNF
-178 CKKIF
+178 CKKVF
-183 GNKVNIV
+183 GSKVSVV

-205 VYLKNPN
+205 IYSENPN
-212 IDCLILMNHGIF
+212 INCLILMNHGIF
-224 TFANDAK
+224 TFADKAK
-231 GAYDLMIKYVSQA
+231 EAYDLMIKYVSQA
-244 ERAIKKLKVK
+244 ERAVKKLKVK

-260 KFSTKFNVHEIAPI
+260 NFSTKFNAYEIAPI

-329 ITPKKNSSINEFK
+329 ITPKKNSSIDEFK
-342 ETAKKAFENY
+342 TTAKKAFENY

-359 FNINKNKV
+359 FNVNKKKV
-367 KEKKVMLDTSPRV
+367 KGKKVMLDTSPRV
-380 VLVQNVGVFTIGKD
+380 VLVQYVGVFSVGKD

-409 KVITSVEESS
+409 KVIASVEETST
-419 SYKFIPE
+419 YKFIPE

-440 KIKKAKKLL
+440 KIKKPKKLL

-454 VITGSTGTIGYAT
+454 VITGSTGTIGFET
-467 YKIFKSYGAETV
+467 YKMFKSYGAEVV
-479 LLDYNLERLKDLQ
+479 LLDYNLEKLKELQ
-492 SKIKDLCIHCDVR
+492 SKIKDLCILCDVR

-511 KAFKQICEKYG
+511 KVFNQICEKYG

-535 NGAIGEI
+535 NGAIGEV
-542 DDNILRQSFEDNF
+542 DDSILRQSFEDNF

-632 LMNDKMIRTRAKARS
+632 LMNDKMIKTRAKARS
-647 ISTDDYMRGNLLLN
+647 ISTDDYMKGNLLLN

-670 AFFHLATSKKTTG
+670 AFLHLATSKKTTG

>member
-1 LLFFFITTKK
+1 M
-11 YLLINGWSF
+11 
-20 ILKNN
+20 KNN
-25 WSKKSANKYVKKY
+25 WSNNESKKY
-38 QKLGFSK
+38 IRKYKNLGYPK

-54 RLLGR
+54 QLLGR
-59 NKELVLHGGGNS
+59 NNELVLHGGGNT

-88 CVKGSGWDMAN
+88 CVKGSGWDMGE

-108 KLEPLLALKKKKY
+108 KLDPLLALKNKKH
-121 LSDEG
+121 LSDED

-131 KRNLIDISSPN
+131 KRNLINIKSPN

-164 AVLNITNRPGGLNF
+164 AILNVTNRPRGLSF

-183 GNKVNIV
+183 GNKVSIV
-190 PYVMPGFMLAKKINE
+190 PYVMPGFKLSKKVSEIYSKNPKIN
-205 VYLKNPN
+205 
-212 IDCLILMNHGIF
+212 CLILMNHGIF
-224 TFANDAK
+224 TFSNDAK
-231 GAYDLMIKYVSQA
+231 EAYSLMIKYVSQA

-260 KFSTKFNVHEIAPI
+260 NYSTKFSTHDIAPI
-274 IRGLLSNN
+274 IRGLSSNN
-282 KDQKFVVNYRLNKHL
+282 NDQKFIVNYRLNKDL

-307 SYSSKGTATPDHVI
+307 SYSSKGSATPDHVI

-329 ITPKKNSSINEFK
+329 ITPKKNSSIEEFK
-342 ETAKKAFENY
+342 LTAKKAFNNY

-359 FNINKNKV
+359 FNTNKIKA
-367 KEKKVMLDTSPRV
+367 KGKKVMLDTSPRIV
-380 VLVQNVGVFTIGKD
+380 FVQNVGMFSIGKD
-394 LNSAKIAGDLTETNA
+394 LKSAKIAGDLTDTNA
-409 KVITSVEESS
+409 KVIASVEETST
-419 SYKFIPE
+419 YKFIPE

-440 KIKKAKKLL
+440 KIKKQKKLL

-454 VITGSTGTIGYAT
+454 VITGSTGAIGFAT
-467 YKIFKSYGAETV
+467 YKIFKSYGAEVV
-479 LLDYNLERLKDLQ
+479 LLDYNLEKIKDLQ
-492 SKIKDLCIHCDVR
+492 SKIEDLCIHCDVR
-505 NKKSVK
+505 NKKNVK
-511 KAFKQICEKYG
+511 KAFDQICEKYG
-522 GIDILISNAGTAT
+522 GIDILISNAGTAIA
-535 NGAIGEI
+535 GSIAEI
-542 DDNILRQSFEDNF
+542 DDKILRQSFEDNF

-561 ASEAIKIMKKQN
+561 ASEAIKIMKRQN
-573 INGCLLFNISKQSVN
+573 TNGCLLFNISKQSVN

-632 LMNDKMIRTRAKARS
+632 LMTNKMIKTRAKARA
-647 ISTDDYMRGNLLLN
+647 ITTDEYMKGNLLLN

-670 AFFHLATSKKTTG
+670 AFFHLAVSKKTTG
-683 AVLTVDGGNIA
+683 AVLAVDGGNIA

>member
-1 LLFFFITTKK
+1 M
-11 YLLINGWSF
+11 
-20 ILKNN
+20 KNN
-25 WSKKSANKYVKKY
+25 WSKKIAKQYVKKY
-38 QKLGFSK
+38 KKLGFSE

-59 NKELVLHGGGNS
+59 NKELVLHGGGNT
-71 SVKTSIKDI
+71 SVKTTIKDI
-80 DGKKYNVL
+80 DGKKYKVL
-88 CVKGSGWDMAN
+88 CVKGSGWDMAD
-99 IEPEGLPAV
+99 IEPPGLPAV
-108 KLEPLLALKKKKY
+108 KLEPLLSLKNKKY
-121 LSDEG
+121 LSDED
-126 MVSYQ
+126 MVAYQ
-131 KRNLIDISSPN
+131 KRNLIDVKSPN

-164 AVLNITNRPGGLNF
+164 AVLNITNRPGGLNL

-183 GNKVNIV
+183 GDKVSIV
-190 PYVMPGFMLAKKINE
+190 PYVMPGFMLAKKIHE
-205 VYLKNPN
+205 VYSKNPKIN
-212 IDCLILMNHGIF
+212 CLILMNHGIF
-224 TFANDAK
+224 TFANDCK
-231 GAYDLMIKYVSQA
+231 EAYDLMIKYVSKA
-244 ERAIKKLKVK
+244 ENTIKKLKTK

-260 KFSTKFNVHEIAPI
+260 KFSTKFNPCEVAPI
-274 IRGLLSNN
+274 IRGLLSEN
-282 KDQKFVVNYRLNKHL
+282 KDQKFVINYRLNKHL
-297 KYFMNGKNVR
+297 KYFINGKNVKA
-307 SYSSKGTATPDHVI
+307 YSSKGTATPDHVI

-329 ITPKKNSSINEFK
+329 ITPKKNSSVEEFK
-342 ETAKKAFENY
+342 KTAKKAFENY

-359 FNINKNKV
+359 FNVNHKKS
-367 KEKKVMLDTSPRV
+367 KEKKVMLDTSPRI
-380 VLVQNVGVFTIGKD
+380 VLVQNVGMFSVGKD
-394 LNSAKIAGDLTETNA
+394 LNAAKIAGDLTETNA
-409 KVITSVEESS
+409 RVISSVEETS

-440 KIKKAKKLL
+440 KIKKKSKLL

-454 VITGSTGTIGYAT
+454 VVTGSTGTIGFET
-467 YKIFKSYGAETV
+467 YKMFKSYGAEVV
-479 LLDYNLERLKDLQ
+479 LLDNNLERLNEIK
-492 SKIKDLCIHCDVR
+492 SKIKDLCIHCDVT

-511 KAFKQICEKYG
+511 NAFNKICERFG
-522 GIDILISNAGTAT
+522 GVDILISNAGTAP
-535 NGAIGEI
+535 GGSIGDVSDEV
-542 DDNILRQSFEDNF
+542 LRKSFEINF
-555 FSHQNC
+555 FAHQNC
-561 ASEAIKIMKKQN
+561 ASEAVKIMKKQN

-632 LMNDKMIRTRAKARS
+632 LMTDKMIKTRAKARS
-647 ISTDDYMRGNLLLN
+647 VSTDNYMKGNLLLN

-670 AFFHLATSKKTTG
+670 AFFHLAISKKTTG

>member
-1 LLFFFITTKK
+1 
-11 YLLINGWSF
+11 
-20 ILKNN
+20 LKNN
-25 WSKKSANKYVKKY
+25 WSKSSAKKY
-38 QKLGFSK
+38 IKKYKNIGFSK

-59 NKELVLHGGGNS
+59 NKELVLHGGGNT
-71 SVKTSIKDI
+71 SVKTTIKDI

-88 CVKGSGWDMAN
+88 CVKGSGWDMAD

-108 KLEPLLALKKKKY
+108 KLEPLIALKNKKY
-121 LSDEG
+121 LSDED

-131 KRNLIDISSPN
+131 KRNLINIKAPN

-149 HAFLPFKY
+149 HAFLPFKF

-164 AVLNITNRPGGLNF
+164 AVLNATNRPGGLNF
-178 CKKIF
+178 CKKVF
-183 GNKVNIV
+183 GNKVSIV

-205 VYLKNPN
+205 IYSINPN
-212 IDCLILMNHGIF
+212 INCLILMNHGIF
-224 TFANDAK
+224 TFADDAK
-231 GAYDLMIKYVSQA
+231 EAYDLMIKYVSQA
-244 ERAIKKLKVK
+244 ERAINKLKVK

-260 KFSTKFNVHEIAPI
+260 NFSTRFNAHEIAPI

-329 ITPKKNSSINEFK
+329 ITPKKNSSIDEFK
-342 ETAKKAFENY
+342 ITAKKAFENY

-359 FNINKNKV
+359 FNVNNNKV
-367 KEKKVMLDTSPRV
+367 KAKKVMLDTSPRV

-394 LNSAKIAGDLTETNA
+394 LNAAKIAGDLTETNA
-409 KVITSVEESS
+409 KVIASVEETSA
-419 SYKFIPE
+419 YKFIPE
-426 KDLFDVEY
+426 KDIFDVEY

-440 KIKKAKKLL
+440 KINKPKKIL

-454 VITGSTGTIGYAT
+454 VITGSTGTIGFET
-467 YKIFKSYGAETV
+467 YKMFKSYGAEVV

-492 SKIKDLCIHCDVR
+492 SKIKELCIHCDVR

-511 KAFKQICEKYG
+511 KVFNQICEKYG

-542 DDNILRQSFEDNF
+542 DDNVLRQSFEDNF

-647 ISTDDYMRGNLLLN
+647 VSTDDYMRENLLLN